1 MNGILGSLAALF
13 PSALAGYAL
22 LHVIDRKRTLFFI
35 EKCALG
41 FGLGLGCL
49 SWTML
54 CSQLAGIRYSLV
66 HLAVPLAFPALTVAV
81 TFLGN
86 LRIHHGKFPPPRQKL
101 LLKGTSLRGWDYVL
115 LIGIGFEMAHAF
127 FRAWIRPMEAYDA
140 VSNWGLKAKAIY
152 LASGI
157 PIDFLQNPDYREFHP
172 DYPPLVPLLESAVY
186 QFLGTVNDTASKTLF
201 PLFLLSC
208 VTLFWA
214 CLRRAELPPSR
225 ALAFTFMLSSIPY
238 FTSQATNGYAD
249 GVVSFYFGAGSL
261 YLYLYLWH
269 RSRDPLLLVISALL
283 TGLATLT
290 KNEGILLAGIQSLVL
305 GLVLASAR
313 DMAARRSRLKI
324 FAAHLGILSA
334 ILLPW
339 FLLRVDL
346 NLAND
351 VTSGAVLRWSQIG
364 RLGSMLYF
372 YQTQVFG
379 LRNWNLVWI
388 LFLGLLVWNWRGWLH
403 SSARPLILTV
413 LLALVAYNGI
423 YMITPHDVMWHLRTS
438 GSRLLLHI
446 LPQVMFL
453 IALAFEETGKKP

>member
-1 MNGILGSLAALF
+1 MIGVLGSLAALF
-13 PSALAGYAL
+13 PSVLAGYAL
-22 LHVIDRKRTLFFI
+22 LHIIDRRKTLFFI

-41 FGLGLGCL
+41 YGLGLGCL

-54 CSQLAGIRYSLV
+54 WSQLAGISYTLA
-66 HLAVPLAFPALTVAV
+66 HLAAPLAFPLLTLAV
-81 TFLGN
+81 TLQGSLGRSSEYQTRHEE
-86 LRIHHGKFPPPRQKL
+86 LQR
-101 LLKGTSLRGWDYVL
+101 LKATRLGGWEWAL
-115 LIGIGFEMAHAF
+115 LIAIGFELTYAF

-152 LASGI
+152 LAGQI
-157 PIDFLQNPDYREFHP
+157 PTDFLQNPDYREFHQ
-172 DYPPLVPLLESAVY
+172 DYPLLVPLLESAVY

-201 PLFLLSC
+201 PLFLLGC
-208 VTLFWA
+208 VTVFWV
-214 CLRRAELPPSR
+214 CLRRADFPRSQT
-225 ALAFTFMLSSIPY
+225 LAFTFMLVSIPY
-238 FTSQATNGYAD
+238 FASQATNGYVD

-261 YLYLYLWH
+261 YLYLWH
-269 RSRDPLLLVISALL
+269 RNRNPLLLVISAAL
-283 TGLATLT
+283 TGFAGLT
-290 KNEGILLAGIQSLVL
+290 KNEGILLAGIQLLIL
-305 GLVLASAR
+305 GVTLAFAR
-313 DMAARRSRLKI
+313 DRATDRSQLRL
-324 FAAHLGILSA
+324 FAAYLGILFA

-346 NLAND
+346 SLAND
-351 VTSGAVLRWSQIG
+351 VASGALLRWSHIG

-403 SSARPLILTV
+403 SSARSLILTV

-453 IALAFEETGKKP
+453 IALGFEETGKKP

>member
-1 MNGILGSLAALF
+1 MTGILGSLAALF

-41 FGLGLGCL
+41 YGLGLGCL
-49 SWTML
+49 SWIML
-54 CSQLAGIRYSLV
+54 WSQLAGVRYTLV
-66 HLAVPLAFPALTVAV
+66 HLTVPLAFPALTLAV
-81 TFLGN
+81 TFLGD
-86 LRIHHGKFPPPRQKL
+86 LPIHHAKFPPPRQKL
-101 LLKGTSLRGWDYVL
+101 QLLKGTRLSGWDYVL
-115 LIGIGFEMAHAF
+115 LIAIGFEMAHAF

-152 LASGI
+152 LAGGI
-157 PIDFLQNPDYREFHP
+157 PMDFLQNQDYREFHP

-208 VTLFWA
+208 VTLFWV
-214 CLRRAELPPSR
+214 CLRRAELPPNR

-238 FTSQATNGYAD
+238 FASQATNGYAD

-261 YLYLYLWH
+261 YLYLWH
-269 RSRDPLLLVISALL
+269 RSRDPLLLVISAML
-283 TGLATLT
+283 TGLAALT
-290 KNEGILLAGIQSLVL
+290 KNEGVLLAGIQLLVL

-313 DMAARRSRLKI
+313 DMAGRSRLKL

-351 VTSGAVLRWSQIG
+351 VTSGAVLRWRHMG

-403 SSARPLILTV
+403 SSARPLVLTV
-413 LLALVAYNGI
+413 VLALVAYNGI
-423 YMITPHDVMWHLRTS
+423 YMVTPHDVMWHLRTS